1 MISRLS
7 HEQAKSRIEELRG
20 EIEEHN
26 YRYHVLDRPLV
37 DDHRFDRLLRELQ
50 ELEEEFPDLQS
61 PDSPTRRVGSEPL
74 SAFEP
79 LQHRLPMFG
88 LDNAFNEGE
97 LRDFDTRVKKL
108 SGLDRVEY
116 LCELKFDGLAVS
128 LQYAGGRFRRGA
140 TRGDGLTGE
149 DITANL
155 RTIRQIPLQLTEP
168 LNLEARGE
176 VYISRQAFLD
186 LNTKREEEGLATF
199 ANPRNAAAGSLRQ
212 LDPRLAAARP
222 LKIFFYGLGEHNL
235 ALITQGELL
244 ARLESLRLPV
254 NPHHAVCRGPEE
266 VWQFCRTWQEKRRE
280 LSYETDGIVVKVN
293 SLEVQKSLGATARS
307 PRWAV
312 AFKYPPEEKVTKI
325 LDITVNVGRT
335 GAITPVA
342 VLAPVSLAGTT
353 VKRASLHNEDFIAS
367 KGIKIGDMVAVH
379 KAGEIIPEVLHV
391 LKDQRRGDEKEFTMP
406 GTCPSCGKKTVRL
419 ESEAAFR
426 CQNPSC
432 PAQLVEK
439 LVHFASRR
447 AMDIEGLGPK
457 VAAALYREKLVSDVG
472 DLYYL
477 QAQQLS
483 GLERMAEKSAANL
496 VKAIDRS
503 RSNPLRK
510 LIFGLGISFV
520 GEKAA
525 RLLAEKFQSF
535 ERLRLAGVDELTA
548 IAEIG
553 PKIAE
558 AVAGFFR
565 NPGTK
570 PVLEKLAGAGVNLEE
585 PLSGARE
592 VLPAGPDFSGK
603 VFVFSGKMEG
613 YTREQA
619 AALVEEKGGRVSSAI
634 SAKTDYLVAGAEPG
648 SKLDKARK
656 LDVAV
661 IDESRFNEMLRGQQT
676 GIPGSGGDRR

>member
-1 MISRLS
+1 MAGLNY
-7 HEQAKSRIEELRG
+7 EQAKSRIEKLRG

-37 DDHRFDRLLRELQ
+37 DDHHFDRLLRELQ
-50 ELEEEFPDLQS
+50 ELEDQFPGLQS

-74 SAFEP
+74 PAFES
-79 LQHRLPMFG
+79 LEHRLPMLG

-97 LRDFDTRVKKL
+97 LREFDARVKKL

-116 LCELKFDGLAVS
+116 FCELKFDGLAVS
-128 LQYAGGRFRRGA
+128 LQYSGGRFRRGA
-140 TRGDGLTGE
+140 TRGDGFTGE

-155 RTIRQIPLQLTEP
+155 RTIRQIPLQLPEP

-176 VYISRQAFLD
+176 VYISRQAFLN
-186 LNTKREEEGLATF
+186 LNAKREEEGLAAF

-235 ALITQGELL
+235 ALETQSELL
-244 ARLESLRLPV
+244 TRLEKLHLPV
-254 NPHHAVCRGPEE
+254 NPHHTVCSGLEE
-266 VWQFCRTWQEKRRE
+266 VWQFCRVWQEKRRE

-293 SLEVQKSLGATARS
+293 SLEAQKSLGTTARS

-325 LDITVNVGRT
+325 MDITVNVGRT

-353 VKRASLHNEDFIAS
+353 VRRASLHNEDFIVQ

-391 LKDQRRGDEKEFTMP
+391 LKDQRRGDELEFVMP
-406 GTCPSCGKKTVRL
+406 GNCPSCGSKTIRL
-419 ESEAAFR
+419 EAEAALR
-426 CQNPSC
+426 CLNPSC

-457 VAAALYREKLVSDVG
+457 VATALFREKLVSDVG

-477 QAQQLS
+477 QAHRLS

-496 VKAIDRS
+496 IEAIDRS
-503 RSNPLRK
+503 RGNPLRK

-520 GEKAA
+520 GEKAS
-525 RLLAEKFQSF
+525 RLLAENFHSL
-535 ERLRLAGVDELTA
+535 ERLRLAGVDDLTA

-553 PKIAE
+553 PKIAA

-585 PLSGARE
+585 PLPGRGKVLTAGA
-592 VLPAGPDFSGK
+592 DFSGK
-603 VFVFSGKMEG
+603 VFVFSGKMDG
-613 YTREQA
+613 YTRDEA
-619 AALVEEKGGRVSSAI
+619 AALVMEKGGRVSSAI
-634 SAKTDYLVAGAEPG
+634 SGKTDYLVAGAEPG

-656 LDVAV
+656 LGVEV
-661 IDESRFNEMLRGQQT
+661 VDEKRFGEMLREV
-676 GIPGSGGDRR
+676 